1 MPLLISTDRYWR
13 DPVFSHMEK
22 LLSTN
27 KIGGIVMLRISKEE
41 GFTGLEAA
49 IVLIAFVVV
58 AAVFSYVVLGA
69 GFFTTQKSQ
78 EVIYTSVD
86 QASSSVEILGDV
98 YGINETADPAYI
110 DYVRFTVGLT
120 AGGSPVDF
128 SQTTITYAD
137 ATNISKLERN
147 NSVVAAGTP
156 AAGMWGVVMA
166 KNADAG
172 TTDLLLE
179 NQEQFVIVA
188 NPIDTISANQKFTLD
203 LRPAVGTSYTI
214 TRSAPA
220 RIQNVNTLY

>member
-98 YGINETADPAYI
+98 YGINETTKPAYI

-137 ATNISKLERN
+137 ATNISILARN
-147 NSVVAAGTP
+147 NTIVASGTP
-156 AAGMWGVVMA
+156 AAGQWGVVMA
-166 KNADAG
+166 KNAG
-172 TTDLLLE
+172 TTTDLLLE

-188 NPIDTISANQKFTLD
+188 NPIDAISANQQFTLD